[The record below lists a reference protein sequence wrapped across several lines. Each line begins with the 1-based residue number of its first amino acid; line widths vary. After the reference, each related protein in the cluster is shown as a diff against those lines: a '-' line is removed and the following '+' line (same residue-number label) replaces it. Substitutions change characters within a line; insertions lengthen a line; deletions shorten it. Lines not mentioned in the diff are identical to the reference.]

1 MTESPTLNASETPS
15 LSLLKH
21 GKEEESF
28 GTESVDLVGSGS
40 SFLPSL
46 QRFWKYLRDP
56 RNKVTIMFWVTI
68 IVGFAHL
75 GIKIADLVLL
85 CTLGTKELP
94 GLSAWKVFLSINLG
108 FLVQSLTSVL
118 GRRYL
123 HTWGKYVYRSGKRR
137 EVESDDRHHGDTE
150 NLLKKEAEPVEKDKM
165 TLVHRITFCLH
176 VATSGFILITSVVF
190 LGNSSS
196 AVLSKTN
203 YTVASA
209 VVIGFQATDCALAVL
224 YFIVIIIYLSLPFV
238 MVAQALTIIVSILNV
253 LMSILCIW
261 ANQTSRYI
269 SNINQLTAAQVDQM
283 KYIMRHVRAFPY
295 FGVILAASSGVG
307 ITAGVTI
314 DATNRL
320 SDTGALI
327 SMIYIVFNSVS
338 FVINVVYLSLSSRN
352 VRLFQDHSIHY
363 RDIMISD
370 PLISF
375 VGMMLNVCGVIAM
388 LKVRERPKSTFV
400 VEEYDLSKL
409 SENQLKVWIKLI
421 DVYNKRGYSN
431 PDSASGA
438 EAISLLQA
446 YTQCPMAH
454 MNCRVLRV
462 YDVGAKAYEKI
473 KAWERLDQSDALDDD
488 QASLLPESKANYID
502 SSAQENA
509 QGLSK
514 NAAKRARL
522 KAAKK
527 AAKKNGGNPNINS
540 ASTIHDEL
548 QKSPEEIKRDTQFR
562 NDLIATEA
570 LVLLTCI
577 EDFNLLSP
585 ILGSKFG
592 KFVDRLVGARSPF
605 RLTCIR
611 MGLLATH
618 WPFRQS
624 LLFTAP
630 TKRPNARSAAVCRA
644 IGEYN
649 RKLPHSK
656 RCTMI
661 LNPTVSHR
669 GQEYSIKPSGWAA
682 VPLPPSHVVDLR
694 PYQGNT
700 LQEYLKKIK
709 YRDQSKNF
717 VRAKGEVI
725 ETKDFTEEN
734 CQTAINLWWNIASK
748 RVADGNTSVLANPTV
763 AFLQGIGT
771 VANEKGY
778 RSLLFLK
785 VDDEIIASA
794 VLFRLGDTIT
804 SDLQGLDHEQGRKY
818 NAYFV
823 MMQETIAIALKSGI
837 KFVDFGP
844 TTSQPKMAIGCKEVE
859 LYGGVYARPPLS
871 WCVSM
876 FSSEVHVD
884 EG

>member
-1 MTESPTLNASETPS
+1 MTESPSINPVETPS
-15 LSLLKH
+15 LSLLKKQD
-21 GKEEESF
+21 KEDESF
-28 GTESVDLVGSGS
+28 GSESIDGGSGS
-40 SFLPSL
+40 SFFPWF
-46 QRFWKYLRDP
+46 QRLYRYTSNP
-56 RNKVTIMFWVTI
+56 ENKVNVMFWVTV
-68 IVGFAHL
+68 IVGFFHL
-75 GIKIADLVLL
+75 GIKIVDLILL
-85 CTLGTKELP
+85 CTLGTEELP
-94 GLSAWKVFLSINLG
+94 GLSAWTVFLCINIGL
-108 FLVQSLTSVL
+108 LVQSLFSVL
-118 GRRYL
+118 GRRYIYIWRRKL
-123 HTWGKYVYRSGKRR
+123 LANQSEKSGK
-137 EVESDDRHHGDTE
+137 SKNGDTE
-150 NLLKKEAEPVEKDKM
+150 VLLKKESESRDKDKM
-165 TLVHRITFCLH
+165 SFMSRLAFCIQ
-176 VATSGFILITSVVF
+176 VTTSGFILITSVVF

-196 AVLSKTN
+196 AVLSRDN
-203 YTVASA
+203 YTTKSA
-209 VVIGFQATDCALAVL
+209 LVIGFQATDCALAVL
-224 YFIVIIIYLSLPFV
+224 YFIVIIIYLTLPFI
-238 MVAQALTIIVSILNV
+238 MVAQALTIIVSMLNM

-261 ANQTSRYI
+261 ANQTGRYMNNFVQWTE
-269 SNINQLTAAQVDQM
+269 SEGEKMQFV
-283 KYIMRHVRAFPY
+283 MRHVRAFPY

-307 ITAGVTI
+307 ITTGVTI

-327 SMIYIVFNSVS
+327 SMIYIVFNMVS
-338 FVINVVYLSLSSRN
+338 FIINVVYLSLAARN
-352 VRLFQDHSIHY
+352 VTLFRGRDIHF

-375 VGMMLNVCGVIAM
+375 VGLCLNLCGIFAM

-409 SENQLKVWIKLI
+409 NDNQLKVWIKLI

-438 EAISLLQA
+438 EAISLFSA
-446 YTQCPMAH
+446 YVKCPMAH

-473 KAWERLDQSDALDDD
+473 KAWEKLDRNDALDDD
-488 QASLLPESKANYID
+488 QTSLLPETKENFID
-502 SSAQENA
+502 SSANENT

-527 AAKKNGGNPNINS
+527 AAKKNGGNTNVNS

-570 LVLLTCI
+570 LVLLTHI

-585 ILGSKFG
+585 ILGTRFG
-592 KFVDRLVGARSPF
+592 QLLDKTVGAKSPI

-649 RKLPHSK
+649 KNLPASQ

-682 VPLPPSHVVDLR
+682 IPLPPSHVVDLR
-694 PYQGNT
+694 PFQGNT
-700 LQEYLKKIK
+700 LAEYLKKIK

-717 VRAKGEVI
+717 NRAKGEVI
-725 ETKDFTEEN
+725 ETTDFSEEN
-734 CQTAINLWWNIASK
+734 CQIAINLWWNIASK
-748 RVADGNTSVLANPTV
+748 RVSDGNTSVLANPTV
-763 AFLQGIGT
+763 AFLQGIGST
-771 VANEKGY
+771 DNKGGY

-785 VDDEIIASA
+785 VDGEVIASA

-804 SDLQGLDHEQGRKY
+804 SDMQGLDHEQGRKY

-823 MMQETIAIALKSGI
+823 MMQETISIALKSGI

-871 WCVSM
+871 WCISM
-876 FSSEVHVD
+876 FSNEVHVD